1 LHFVLELWNTY
12 FVELCALLEER
23 EQANVGSADI
33 TMLFSSTN
41 CISTIALK
49 ISILSVIFKI
59 AIFIFTIH

>member
-1 LHFVLELWNTY
+1 M
-12 FVELCALLEER
+12 CIIGRER

-41 CISTIALK
+41 CISTIASK